1 MLDWGD
7 GGCGNIILAATFGWL
22 CCASH
27 NHPSG
32 VAEPSQADR
41 LLTDQLVSALAMVE
55 VTVVD
60 HLVVGD
66 GDCVS
71 FVDLGLL

>member
-1 MLDWGD
+1 MLRVLGSRVSSD
-7 GGCGNIILAATFGWL
+7 GGAGSFGII
-22 CCASH
+22 
-27 NHPSG
+27 
-32 VAEPSQADR
+32 
-41 LLTDQLVSALAMVE
+41 DQLVSVLSMVE